1 MVDFGVVGVGVV
13 VVAMGVVVKV
23 VAVVVAAGVVVVAA
37 AVVVV
42 VVAVVAVVVVVLTL
56 GGVCVVESKGGRLVV
71 AVAWLRVCGE
81 GWGELRERQLSFDH

>member
-37 AVVVV
+37 AVVV